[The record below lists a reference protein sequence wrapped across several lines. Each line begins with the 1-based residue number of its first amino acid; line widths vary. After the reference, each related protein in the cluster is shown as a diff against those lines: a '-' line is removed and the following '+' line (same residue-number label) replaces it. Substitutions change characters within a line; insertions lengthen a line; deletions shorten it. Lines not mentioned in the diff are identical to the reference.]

1 MVQFCRFRIR
11 YTLNSRPNETLVAHR
26 VIRDG
31 GDLLALATLQERG
44 PDDLQPCGDEPRGD
58 TLFRG
63 RKVDIRLSGKGN
75 SNSHG
80 AGPVY

>member
-1 MVQFCRFRIR
+1 MSDAPLYLHQ
-11 YTLNSRPNETLVAHR
+11 LAGLVVGR
-26 VIRDG
+26 MG
-31 GDLLALATLQERG
+31 LLAT
-44 PDDLQPCGDEPRGD
+44 PRTYMQSVGSC
-58 TLFRG
+58 F